1 MIVKRVEG
9 VDLAHIVETD
19 GKCYYVD
26 SSLTPSGTYE
36 TNVFQCD
43 KKGKIKNHDP
53 LIVKHYDSDHDMW
66 LGHYTIIENLKEA
79 IRYEHKKSE

>member
-9 VDLAHIVETD
+9 VGLAHIVETD
-19 GKCYYVD
+19 GKRYYVD

-66 LGHYTIIENLKEA
+66 LGHHAIIGNLKEA
-79 IRYEHKKSE
+79 IRYEHKKSK